1 MLMKVTIVVSDLKGD
16 QFLSSLFL
24 VKKKN
29 VGHCP
34 VVNLKDLMQCITEGC
49 TLCNPPVSQ
58 IQEVC
63 LIPVERPSIQLLK
76 VQSHCQE
83 ILEKAKSTVRELK
96 LIRLLSSTAIA
107 VLPAPLHYH
116 HFQHQQIQKLT
127 CHNSFEEKV
136 TTSVEARK

>member
-63 LIPVERPSIQLLK
+63 
-76 VQSHCQE
+76 
-83 ILEKAKSTVRELK
+83 
-96 LIRLLSSTAIA
+96 
-107 VLPAPLHYH
+107 
-116 HFQHQQIQKLT
+116 
-127 CHNSFEEKV
+127 
-136 TTSVEARK
+136 